1 MMSVEIKISCL
12 RRNGEDFCIIIILI
26 VICLNLDIDVFL
38 ILIFYFRE
46 KNLLKLLDFCFYE
59 IILFVYLV
67 YS

>member
-46 KNLLKLLDFCFYE
+46 KILL
-59 IILFVYLV
+59 
-67 YS
+67 

>member
-46 KNLLKLLDFCFYE
+46 KNLL
-59 IILFVYLV
+59 
-67 YS
+67 

>member
-26 VICLNLDIDVFL
+26 VIGICLNLDIDVFL

-46 KNLLKLLDFCFYE
+46 KNLL
-59 IILFVYLV
+59 
-67 YS
+67 

>member
-38 ILIFYFRE
+38 ILIFYFR
-46 KNLLKLLDFCFYE
+46 KKIYYSYC
-59 IILFVYLV
+59 IFVFMK
-67 YS
+67 